1 MPENRKTCFVI
12 SPIGEMGSD
21 TRLWADDVFELLIE
35 PALEM
40 YGFHVIRADMLVG
53 PGEINSEVIGLV
65 QNAELCII
73 DLTGHNAN
81 VFYECG
87 RRHEAAKPFIQLIR
101 VGDKLP
107 FDVSGIR
114 TIQYDLSNP
123 RSTRR
128 AIEEIRKTVDQ
139 FEASGYPTAASG
151 VTTTSLALALERMER
166 KIDNLMASSKG
177 GAFTPSLPANPMG
190 GLDGI
195 FSSPEEKFL
204 TALANDDQAGAFLAL
219 QRLARLR
226 NDSSMVITCASML
239 AAGGHE
245 ESVALIR
252 DLLNNNDG
260 DLDSDSVNAGIAAL
274 GNFYRVTNRTAEG
287 VEELKRYVVP
297 LLEDESVS
305 DRDKAFLAN
314 QIGMLF
320 HSSKRYED
328 AQRYTLMAIQKNPG
342 EIAYKYN
349 LSMVYESRDLL
360 DLAEQIVDEYMSLE
374 ADKDADHLGQAID
387 IYLKRGRYDEVR
399 DLYSEMMR
407 SDPGKASIKI
417 ALNDEL
423 RAALSR
429 SD

>member
-1 MPENRKTCFVI
+1 MAENLKTCFVI
-12 SPIGEMGSD
+12 SPIGDMGSD

-40 YGFHVIRADMLVG
+40 YGFYVVRADMLVG
-53 PGEINSEVIGLV
+53 PGEINSEVISLV
-65 QNAELCII
+65 QNAELCIV

-128 AIEEIRKTVDQ
+128 AIEEVRRTVDQ
-139 FEASGYPTAASG
+139 FEAAGYPTAASG

-166 KIDNLMASSKG
+166 KIDNLMASSRG
-177 GAFTPSLPANPMG
+177 GVSASPLPANPMG
-190 GLDGI
+190 GLEDI
-195 FSSPEEKFL
+195 FANPEEKFL
-204 TALANDDQAGAFLAL
+204 TALANGDQVGAYVAL

-226 NDSSMVITCASML
+226 NDPSMVITCASML

-252 DLLNNNDG
+252 DMLNNNDG
-260 DLDSDSVNAGIAAL
+260 SIDSDSVNAGIASL

-287 VEELKRYVVP
+287 IEELKRYVVP
-297 LLEDESVS
+297 LLEDENVS

-320 HSSKRYED
+320 HSSKQYEE
-328 AQRYTLMAIQKNPG
+328 AQRYILTAIQKNPG

-349 LSMVYESRDLL
+349 LSMVYEARELL
-360 DLAEQIVDEYMSLE
+360 DLAEQVVDEYMSLE

-387 IYLKRGRYDEVR
+387 IYLKRGRFDEVR
-399 DLYSEMMR
+399 ALYSEMMR

-417 ALNDEL
+417 SLNDDL
-423 RAALSR
+423 RAAISR
-429 SD
+429 S